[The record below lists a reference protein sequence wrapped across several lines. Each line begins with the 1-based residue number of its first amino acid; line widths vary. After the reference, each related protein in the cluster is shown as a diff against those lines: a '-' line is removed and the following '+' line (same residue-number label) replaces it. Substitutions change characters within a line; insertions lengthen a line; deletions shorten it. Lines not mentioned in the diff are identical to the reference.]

1 MSDFAFKVN
10 IVAVVRVR
18 AADEN
23 AALKVVPT
31 VLGAPGAAEIR
42 LANENNA
49 LSCNDAIVTNVDF
62 LVEEGSIKLVE
73 TDEAPAPAPAARR
86 PRLRASRRK

>member
-23 AALKVVPT
+23 VARKV
-31 VLGAPGAAEIR
+31 
-42 LANENNA
+42 
-49 LSCNDAIVTNVDF
+49 
-62 LVEEGSIKLVE
+62 GSAQHL
-73 TDEAPAPAPAARR
+73 
-86 PRLRASRRK
+86 